1 MIGSRW
7 WSSSEGTGRH
17 SVDRPKS
24 DFEEFFACLTA
35 RAVRFVVVGG
45 HALAYH
51 GRPRYTKDLDVF
63 VEPSPENAAR
73 LLAAVEDF
81 GFSSLDLKAADVD
94 RPGMVV
100 QLGIA
105 PNRIDLLT
113 TIDGV
118 SFDQA
123 WNGHVV
129 GRFGTESVPFLGRQE
144 LLANKRAVGRLQDLA
159 DIEVLES
166 DEPS

>member
-1 MIGSRW
+1 
-7 WSSSEGTGRH
+7 
-17 SVDRPKS
+17 VDNQKS
-24 DFEEFFACLTA
+24 DFEELFACLSA
-35 RAVRFVVVGG
+35 RNVRFVVVGG

-51 GRPRYTKDLDVF
+51 SKPRYTKDLDVLI
-63 VEPSPENAAR
+63 EPSPENAAR
-73 LLAAVEDF
+73 LLLALEDLGF
-81 GFSSLDLKAADVD
+81 GGLGLTTADFD

-113 TIDGV
+113 AIDGV

-123 WNGHVV
+123 WQGRVA
-129 GRFGTESVPFLGRQE
+129 GRFGTESVPFLGRRE

-159 DIEVLES
+159 DIETLES
-166 DEPS
+166 DQPV

>member
-1 MIGSRW
+1 M
-7 WSSSEGTGRH
+7 
-17 SVDRPKS
+17 DNQKS
-24 DFEEFFACLTA
+24 DFEELLGYLTA
-35 RAVRFVVVGG
+35 RNVRFVVVGG

-63 VEPSPENAAR
+63 VEPTAENATR
-73 LLAAVEDF
+73 LLGALEDF
-81 GFSSLDLKAADVD
+81 GYGGLGLTTADFD

-105 PNRIDLLT
+105 PNRVDLLT
-113 TIDGV
+113 AIDGV

-123 WNGHVV
+123 WQGRVA
-129 GRFGTESVPFLGRQE
+129 GRFGTESVPFLGRRE

-159 DIEVLES
+159 DIEALGS